1 MKNKFLILFVLLVVS
16 LSVSIVGII
25 NYKINVHHSDDQ
37 LANMF
42 IQLQNPIG
50 VQKINVLNGDEFELI
65 LDNQQKIHAVLD
77 VRTTPSAK
85 PRVVELFNKITK
97 PRIILKHQQN
107 DTWVVQ
113 FYVTTPDLSGNLVEV
128 SLSKWLTEKKL
139 IYE

>member
-1 MKNKFLILFVLLVVS
+1 MKNKFFVLFMFLVVS
-16 LSVSIVGII
+16 LSVSILAIV
-25 NYKINVHHSDDQ
+25 NYKINVHNSNDH

-65 LDNQQKIHAVLD
+65 LENQQKIHAILE

-85 PRVVELFNKITK
+85 PRVIELLNKITK
-97 PRIILKHQQN
+97 PRIILNHQQN
-107 DTWVVQ
+107 DTWVIQ